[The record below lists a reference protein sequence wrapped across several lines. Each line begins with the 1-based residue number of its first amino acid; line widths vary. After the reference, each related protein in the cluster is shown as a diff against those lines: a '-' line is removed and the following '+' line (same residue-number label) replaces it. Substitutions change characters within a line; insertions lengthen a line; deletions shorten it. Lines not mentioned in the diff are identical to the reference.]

1 MRWTPIIVLA
11 LASVSAAQPSQTS
24 TPPPGVD
31 ISAKDGDRILVDDDA
46 RIEIIR
52 RRQAT
57 IRTIYSR
64 TERVLIVLVDY
75 SKPGAFP
82 DGIVDWAFNF
92 YNVEGTWPLG
102 PRWEALTGIYQFQA
116 ESSRQ
121 TGLAIETP
129 RGLVRLVTKGH
140 RETLAPPA
148 DLAVLSYSGAA
159 NGPRHNVSFAE
170 AEKMQLS
177 DFVRSKTSGATVG
190 TTMTP
195 DGRTG
200 TSSLEARIRKGDST
214 GPPTQTARP
223 PVAPPY
229 PDAMR
234 QANRRPPPP
243 AGQEIPARDGD
254 RVIIDDDARVQIV
267 RRRQATVR
275 AIFNVEQRALIVLAD
290 YATAGELP
298 DGKVDWVANFYD
310 LEGAWPLPELWEA
323 QTTLLQLEGDP
334 PPDRGYALSTP
345 VGLVRLAPGL
355 AGSTPDPGVAAF
367 LIFRGGSFGGGR
379 GMTFDE
385 AEKAQL
391 AEVVRRN
398 KAR

>member
-1 MRWTPIIVLA
+1 MRWTLLIVLA
-11 LASVSAAQPSQTS
+11 FASIASAQQPRTP
-24 TPPPGVD
+24 PPPGVD
-31 ISAKDGDRILVDDDA
+31 ISANDGDRILVDDDA

-75 SKPGAFP
+75 TKPGAFP

-92 YNVEGTWPLG
+92 YDVEGTWPLG
-102 PRWEALTGIYQFQA
+102 PRWEALTGIFQFQA

-140 RETLAPPA
+140 QETLVPSA
-148 DLAVLSYSGAA
+148 DFAVLTYRGAA
-159 NGPRHNVSFAE
+159 NGPRHNLSFAE
-170 AEKMQLS
+170 AEKMQLA

-195 DGRTG
+195 DGRIG
-200 TSSLEARIRKGDST
+200 TSSVEAGIRTGDST
-214 GPPTQTARP
+214 RPQTQTTRP
-223 PVAPPY
+223 RVAPLY
-229 PDAMR
+229 PDNMR

-254 RVIIDDDARVQIV
+254 RVIVDDDARVQIV

-275 AIFNVEQRALIVLAD
+275 SVFIPEHNALIVLAD
-290 YATAGELP
+290 YAKTGEAP
-298 DGKVDWVANFYD
+298 DGVVDSMFAF
-310 LEGAWPLPELWEA
+310 
-323 QTTLLQLEGDP
+323 
-334 PPDRGYALSTP
+334 YALSAEWP
-345 VGLVRLAPGL
+345 LAPRWEALTTFVSYESDAPPSRGYGVVTPSGL
-355 AGSTPDPGVAAF
+355 IRLSPRMADDGIRDATAAATVWYQ
-367 LIFRGGSFGGGR
+367 GASMSGGR
-379 GMTFDE
+379 QISFDE
-385 AEKAQL
+385 AEKVQFAEL
-391 AEVVRRN
+391 ARRN
-398 KAR
+398 TAR